1 MDASWLNAGASCDCQ
16 KFTCHCHKVAEPP
29 IKITT
34 MTKQTD
40 FSYFQFIKDSI
51 GRILPNSQ
59 AVTLGM
65 ILLVS
70 FLMIFFLADIL
81 MPVFA
86 SIVLAYLLEGI
97 VKEAENKKVPRLPA
111 VLLVFFVFMAGLI
124 FLLFFLMPIVYQQT
138 LQLIQHIPEMIT
150 SLQIQIMR
158 LPEMYPNFISE
169 NKIRG
174 LVFTMQD
181 EMLKYSQE
189 VVSVSAASVVGLV
202 TAMVYLILVPMLVFF
217 FLKDK
222 ESLLHWF
229 TQYLPKDRHLSMR
242 VWGEVDMQIGNYVRG
257 KFVEIFILWIASYVT
272 FSTMGLSY
280 SMLLAVFMGLQV
292 IIPYVGAT
300 LVTFPVLG
308 VAYFQW
314 GLVGDDF
321 MYLAIAYAIIQTIDG
336 VVLVPLLFSEAV
348 NLHPIAIIAA
358 ILLFGGLWGFW
369 GVFFAI
375 PLATVVKAVLT
386 AWPRIDEKTVDSIY

>member
-1 MDASWLNAGASCDCQ
+1 
-16 KFTCHCHKVAEPP
+16 
-29 IKITT
+29 

-97 VKEAENKKVPRLPA
+97 VKEAEKRKVPRLPA

-124 FLLFFLMPIVYQQT
+124 FLLFILMPIVYQQT
-138 LQLIQHIPEMIT
+138 LQLIQLIPEMIQG
-150 SLQIQIMR
+150 LQVQIMR

-174 LVFTMQD
+174 LVFTLQD

-189 VVSVSAASVVGLV
+189 VLSVSAASVVGLV

-257 KFVEIFILWIASYVT
+257 KFVEVFILWISSYAT

-308 VAYFQW
+308 VAYYQW

-348 NLHPIAIIAA
+348 NLHPIAIIVA